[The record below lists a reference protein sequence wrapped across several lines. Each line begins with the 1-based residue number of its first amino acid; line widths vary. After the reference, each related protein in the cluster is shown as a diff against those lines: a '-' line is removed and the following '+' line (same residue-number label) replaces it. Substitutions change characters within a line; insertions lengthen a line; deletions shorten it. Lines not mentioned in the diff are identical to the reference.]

1 MHGTHNGMLD
11 TRLNHVVAVARAG
24 SFTAAASIVGVTQS
38 AVTRSIADL
47 ERQIGYSIFVRTS
60 RGAILTEQGRE
71 FAERAQKLIEDTKE
85 LLQRPQG
92 QEDAY
97 SGVLRIGVCPA
108 SMEFLLIEPL
118 AQLLKRHPS
127 IRLDV
132 NGLTF
137 ERAVQQLRN
146 GSIDVAVGFEA
157 AFVDWPD
164 LRRQRIP
171 ISEEPMVMF
180 VRRGHPILDIRRPT
194 AKTLAKF
201 DFVSPSDSRP
211 YGAVIRALYEDT
223 GVDWRKRIH
232 VVDFFP
238 IVKKIVATTD
248 AVGVMMAGVADRSA
262 SFRNQFVAIDTID
275 LLSVPS
281 PMCCAVRARWDA
293 RPAARAFI
301 SIMQGGGARRKS
313 S

>member
-1 MHGTHNGMLD
+1 MLD

-24 SFTAAASIVGVTQS
+24 SFTAAAGIAGVTQS
-38 AVTRSIADL
+38 AITRSIADL
-47 ERQIGYSIFVRTS
+47 ERQIGYSIFVRTA
-60 RGAILTEQGRE
+60 RGAILTEQGRD
-71 FAERAQKLIEDTKE
+71 FAERAQKLIEDTQE

-92 QEDAY
+92 HEDAY

-108 SMEFLLIEPL
+108 SMEFCLLTPL
-118 AQLLKRHPS
+118 AQLLRKHPS
-127 IRLDV
+127 VRLDV

-164 LRRQRIP
+164 LRRQP
-171 ISEEPMVMF
+171 IRLDDNAAVMF
-180 VRRGHPILDIRRPT
+180 VRRGHPILEVRRPT
-194 AKTLAKF
+194 AKTLAKY

-211 YGAVIRALYEDT
+211 YGAAIRNIYEDQ

-232 VVDFFP
+232 VVDYFP
-238 IVKKIVATTD
+238 LVKKIVATTD
-248 AVGVMMAGVADRSA
+248 AVGVMMAGFADRSP
-262 SFRNQFVAIDTID
+262 SFKSQFVTLESIDFLTE
-275 LLSVPS
+275 VS

-301 SIMQGGGARRKS
+301 SLMQGGAAGRKTG
-313 S
+313 

>member
-1 MHGTHNGMLD
+1 MLD

-24 SFTAAASIVGVTQS
+24 SFTAAAGIAGVTQS
-38 AVTRSIADL
+38 AITRSVADL

-60 RGAILTEQGRE
+60 RGAILTEQGRD
-71 FAERAQKLIEDTKE
+71 FAERAQKLIEDAQD

-92 QEDAY
+92 REDAY

-108 SMEFLLIEPL
+108 SMEFCLINPL
-118 AQLLKRHPS
+118 EQLLRKHPS

-132 NGLTF
+132 NGLIF

-164 LRRQRIP
+164 LRRQRIAL
-171 ISEEPMVMF
+171 EDDRAVMF
-180 VRRGHPILDIRRPT
+180 VRCGHPILEVRRPT
-194 AKTLAKF
+194 VKTLAKF

-211 YGAVIRALYEDT
+211 YGAAIRALYEDH

-238 IVKKIVATTD
+238 VVKRIVATTD
-248 AVGVMMAGVADRSA
+248 AVGVMMAGFADRSA
-262 SFRNQFVAIDTID
+262 SFRNQFVALDAFD
-275 LLSVPS
+275 LFAEIS
-281 PMCCAVRARWDA
+281 PMCCAVRARWEVK
-293 RPAARAFI
+293 PAARAFI
-301 SIMQGGGARRKS
+301 TFMQNGAAARRRRPS
-313 S
+313 G